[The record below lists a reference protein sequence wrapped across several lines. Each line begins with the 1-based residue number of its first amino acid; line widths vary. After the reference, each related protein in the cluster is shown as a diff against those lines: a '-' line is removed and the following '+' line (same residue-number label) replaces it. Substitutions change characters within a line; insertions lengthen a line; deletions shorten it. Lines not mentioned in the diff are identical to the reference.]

1 MAERRLRAQAA
12 LGGELAAWLAT
23 LIPAAVWS
31 PKELRGL
38 IDRNPFRE
46 AGELSEAM
54 REHLAGWEREKLKAA
69 VGG

>member
-38 IDRNPFRE
+38 IDRNPFR
-46 AGELSEAM
+46 
-54 REHLAGWEREKLKAA
+54 
-69 VGG
+69 